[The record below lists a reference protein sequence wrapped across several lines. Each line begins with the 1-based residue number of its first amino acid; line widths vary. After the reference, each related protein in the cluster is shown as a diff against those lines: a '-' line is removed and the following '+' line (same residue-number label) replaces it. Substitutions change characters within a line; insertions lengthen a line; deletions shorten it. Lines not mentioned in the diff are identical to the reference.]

1 MKAIEIKIARR
12 MIISKGYTFRRLALT
27 SRLLVQWMGYEQQ
40 STTATHRDCC
50 RRMERMYF
58 RRCQYYAKTPSDGRR
73 GS

>member
-1 MKAIEIKIARR
+1 MKAIEIKMARR
-12 MIISKGYTFRRLALT
+12 MILTKGYTVRRLMMT
-27 SRLLVQWMGYEQQ
+27 SRLLEQWLGYEQR